1 MADFEDSAK
10 RSPKDSK
17 RLIKD
22 NVKLWL
28 TFSGKRV
35 KCNLI
40 LFTGLWK
47 AEKNTWQKSR
57 GFEGRTGMDRLFAAV
72 SMQGNQSWHPEQD
85 AGFFAVESAM
95 NSAMPSFASILNTD
109 TGKVPP
115 NLKYH

>member
-1 MADFEDSAK
+1 
-10 RSPKDSK
+10 
-17 RLIKD
+17 
-22 NVKLWL
+22 
-28 TFSGKRV
+28 
-35 KCNLI
+35 
-40 LFTGLWK
+40 
-47 AEKNTWQKSR
+47 
-57 GFEGRTGMDRLFAAV
+57 MDRLFAAV